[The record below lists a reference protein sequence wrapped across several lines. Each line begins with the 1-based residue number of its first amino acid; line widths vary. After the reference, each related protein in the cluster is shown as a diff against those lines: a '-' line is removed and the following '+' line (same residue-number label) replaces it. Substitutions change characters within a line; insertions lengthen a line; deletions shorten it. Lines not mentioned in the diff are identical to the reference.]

1 MLRSP
6 MKGGIEIAGV
16 AGVATLFEV
25 EVAVRLQERALI
37 VLGGR
42 ALLQL
47 VGAQLVA
54 VVHGQPAVGQPDV
67 HTQLAAV
74 LDQEV
79 LVGRAGPE
87 LQHARVVAV
96 GGLEGAGP
104 ERHRADAPVGER
116 RGAQERLL
124 DAADPVDRRLQ
135 RRDVGAHGGRVA
147 VGDRAVAAG
156 IAGPARPSPRWLPD
170 DITQ

>member
-1 MLRSP
+1 M
-6 MKGGIEIAGV
+6 
-16 AGVATLFEV
+16 
-25 EVAVRLQERALI
+25 
-37 VLGGR
+37 LGGR

-54 VVHGQPAVGQPDV
+54 VVHGQPAVGQLEV
-67 HTQLAAV
+67 RTQLAAV

-87 LQHARVVAV
+87 LQHPRVVAV

-104 ERHRADAPVGER
+104 ERHHLVRPAGQVAEVGAECG
-116 RGAQERLL
+116 RGAAVTE
-124 DAADPVDRRLQ
+124 V
-135 RRDVGAHGGRVA
+135 VA
-147 VGDRAVAAG
+147 
-156 IAGPARPSPRWLPD
+156 D